1 MWTYFVY
8 FAILSIIL
16 WGISIIIKIFYNKNC
31 FIKLSNIFA
40 IAGIIILGLFIVLYW
55 IDIER
60 PPMRSM
66 AETRLWYSFLVS
78 GVNVVIYRFLK
89 NKLVLILGL
98 IMASVFLISD
108 ILHPEYQTRN
118 LMPALQSIWFIP
130 HVSVYMISY
139 AILGS
144 ATILAI
150 TGYINKK
157 NKNQIINQ
165 AMVLIYPGFMLLT
178 FGMLFGAFW
187 GKIAWGNYWAWD
199 PKETWAL
206 ITWLFYL
213 LLIHI
218 HNRHPQKYS
227 ILQTLI
233 IISFVMLMITWLGIK
248 YLPTASQSI
257 HVYGR

>member
-8 FAILSIIL
+8 FAGLSIALWVISIIMIFLNKNWFINLSII
-16 WGISIIIKIFYNKNC
+16 
-31 FIKLSNIFA
+31 FA
-40 IAGIIILGLFIVLYW
+40 ITGIIILGLFIVQYW
-55 IDIER
+55 IEIER

-78 GVNVVIYRFLK
+78 VVNVAIYRFLK

-98 IMASVFLISD
+98 IMASAFLISD
-108 ILHPEYQTRN
+108 ILHPEYQSRN

-150 TGYINKK
+150 SGNINK
-157 NKNQIINQ
+157 NTKNQNINQ
-165 AMVLIYPGFMLLT
+165 AMILIYPGFVLLT

-187 GKIAWGNYWAWD
+187 GKIAWGDYWAWD
-199 PKETWAL
+199 TKEIWAL

-213 LLIHI
+213 MLIHI

-233 IISFVMLMITWLGIK
+233 IISFVMLMITWLGLK

-257 HVYGR
+257 HIYGR

>member
-8 FAILSIIL
+8 FAGLSIALWVISIIMIFLNKNWFINLSII
-16 WGISIIIKIFYNKNC
+16 
-31 FIKLSNIFA
+31 FA
-40 IAGIIILGLFIVLYW
+40 ITGIIILGLFIVQYW
-55 IDIER
+55 IEIER

-78 GVNVVIYRFLK
+78 VVNVAIYRFLK

-98 IMASVFLISD
+98 IMASAFLISD
-108 ILHPEYQTRN
+108 ILHPEYQSRN

-150 TGYINKK
+150 SGNINK
-157 NKNQIINQ
+157 NTKNQNINQ
-165 AMVLIYPGFMLLT
+165 AMILIYPGFVLLT

-187 GKIAWGNYWAWD
+187 GKIAWGDYWAWD
-199 PKETWAL
+199 TKEIWAL

-213 LLIHI
+213 MLIHI

-257 HVYGR
+257 HIYGR